1 MLKLLLEQEKDSVKH
16 FIGLQVCAMTPGLCG
31 DGTEPRFP
39 ACQANELQRH
49 PTSFKP
55 CSLLLDFSSADLVCV
70 QRKKNSV

>member
-16 FIGLQVCAMTPGLCG
+16 CIGLQVCAMTPGLCG
-31 DGTEPRFP
+31 DGPFP

-55 CSLLLDFSSADLVCV
+55 CSLLLDFSSANLVCV